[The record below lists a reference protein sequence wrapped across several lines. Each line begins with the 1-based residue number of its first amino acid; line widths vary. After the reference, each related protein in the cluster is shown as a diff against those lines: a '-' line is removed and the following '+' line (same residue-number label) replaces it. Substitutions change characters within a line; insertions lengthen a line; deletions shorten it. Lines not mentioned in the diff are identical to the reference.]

1 MRQRASG
8 DDGGLD
14 YACAV
19 SGGLVITER
28 GLRLVHSLAAGA
40 VALALLLVTSS
51 SPATSDNRWIRLPGR
66 VALGAAPCPSTTSID
81 LPMVSAARIEAAREG
96 RFSVF
101 GPEPTE
107 FGKTI
112 DWHTD
117 PLGAER
123 YRQNLH
129 KLRFLTPLLSSY
141 VYEDR
146 VADLEQAL
154 AVARDWVRHNP
165 RGNPKTAGEAWSDK
179 VVGDRTPY
187 LAYLLRAGACEGL
200 LSSGQSRFL
209 LASLAEH
216 GEVLASDGIYTLD
229 NHGLFV
235 DLGLAR
241 LTNFLPFVDRAD
253 QWRALA
259 RKRFERTLRQRLSE
273 GVWLEHSSAYQFLAI
288 RPLESLIAVL
298 GSDPEL
304 EGLLARMRE
313 AAAWFVKPDGELTQF
328 GDSNLE
334 PVPEW
339 ALAEVG
345 SSSGMRVYF
354 RAGIGFVRAAGEA
367 GDVGYLAVTDGFH
380 NLTHKHADEL
390 SFELFDH
397 GASIVSDTGLYHK
410 DPGEIRDY
418 VVSNRAHSGL
428 SVDGLDLRLDDPELA
443 YGSGLTAAGEGDGW
457 YAIEGKNRLLRAQ
470 GVSHRRLFLYRPG
483 VALVILD
490 RLDSP
495 VAHTYTRYLQ
505 LHPDVTL
512 GERDESSIQINA
524 PGLAGAIY
532 DAGSETPAVRTQARG
547 QKVPLQGWSSPD
559 FREFLPRWTLAFVST
574 GRNETR
580 ALTIALD
587 STALRATA
595 ATGGGPTTTVQFAD
609 AAGAASVL
617 EVTRDGR
624 KLSIA
629 ATP

>member
-1 MRQRASG
+1 VN
-8 DDGGLD
+8 D
-14 YACAV
+14 
-19 SGGLVITER
+19 LVITER
-28 GLRLVHSLAAGA
+28 GIRLVQGLAAGA
-40 VALALLLVTSS
+40 VALALLLVTSGD
-51 SPATSDNRWIRLPGR
+51 SPTAVPDDAWTNVRGLA
-66 VALGAAPCPSTTSID
+66 ALDAAPCPSTTSIA
-81 LPMVSAARIEAAREG
+81 LPTVSPARIEAARER

-101 GPEPTE
+101 GPKPTGLDEP
-107 FGKTI
+107 I

-141 VYEDR
+141 AYDDQT
-146 VADLEQAL
+146 ADLEQA
-154 AVARDWVRHNP
+154 VAIGLDWVRHNP
-165 RGNPKTAGEAWSDK
+165 RRAPETADEAWSSK
-179 VVGDRTPY
+179 VVGDRTPF
-187 LAYLLRAGACEGL
+187 LAYVMRAGACEGL
-200 LSSGQSRFL
+200 LSPTHGRLL
-209 LASLAEH
+209 LASLTEH
-216 GEVLASDGIYTLD
+216 GNVLASNAIYPAD

-241 LTNFLPFVDRAD
+241 LTNFLPFLDRVED
-253 QWRALA
+253 WRALA
-259 RKRFERTLRQRLSE
+259 RERFERTLRRRLSE

-288 RPLESLIAVL
+288 RPLESLIDVL

-304 EGLLARMRE
+304 DELLAKMHE

-339 ALAEVG
+339 ALTQAGELSG
-345 SSSGMRVYF
+345 SRTYF
-354 RAGIGFVRAAGEA
+354 RPGLAFVRASGEG

-428 SVDGLDLRLDDPELA
+428 SVDGLDLSIADPGLT
-443 YGSGLTAAGEGDGW
+443 YGSGLTAAGGGDGW

-470 GVSHRRLFLYRPG
+470 GVTHRRLFLYKPG
-483 VALVILD
+483 VALVIVD

-495 VAHTYTRYLQ
+495 LAHTYIRYLQ
-505 LHPDVTL
+505 LHPGVAL
-512 GERDESSIQINA
+512 GDRDERSIQINA
-524 PGLAGAIY
+524 PGFAGAIY
-532 DAGSETPAVRTQARG
+532 DAPGETPALRTQARG
-547 QKVPLQGWSSPD
+547 QRDPLQGWSSPD
-559 FREFLPRWTLAFVST
+559 FREFVPRWTLAFAHT
-574 GRNETR
+574 GASETR

-587 STALRATA
+587 ARTLRATGA
-595 ATGGGPTTTVQFAD
+595 AGGGPTTTVELAD
-609 AAGAASVL
+609 ASGTTSVL
-617 EVTRDGR
+617 EVTHDLRELTVVAR
-624 KLSIA
+624 
-629 ATP
+629 P